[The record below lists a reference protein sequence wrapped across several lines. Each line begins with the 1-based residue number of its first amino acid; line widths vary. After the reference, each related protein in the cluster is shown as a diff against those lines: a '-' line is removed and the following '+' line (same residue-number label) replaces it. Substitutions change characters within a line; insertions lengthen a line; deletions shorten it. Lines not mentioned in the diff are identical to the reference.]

1 MIRSSTTAVKMARCR
16 KCLQSEYEIE
26 CILEDS
32 ASEGDNVFQKMKTVF
47 EVKVKA
53 KVKTKVKVKNVQQT
67 VTKQCHQ
74 PRKEQRKRVE
84 SGL

>member
-1 MIRSSTTAVKMARCR
+1 M
-16 KCLQSEYEIE
+16 
-26 CILEDS
+26 LEDS

-53 KVKTKVKVKNVQQT
+53 KVKTKVKVNNVQQT
-67 VTKQCHQ
+67 TKKQCHQ
-74 PRKEQRKRVE
+74 PRKEQRKRIG

>member
-53 KVKTKVKVKNVQQT
+53 KVKVKNVQQT
-67 VTKQCHQ
+67 VMKQCHQ
-74 PRKEQRKRVE
+74 PRKEQRKRVG